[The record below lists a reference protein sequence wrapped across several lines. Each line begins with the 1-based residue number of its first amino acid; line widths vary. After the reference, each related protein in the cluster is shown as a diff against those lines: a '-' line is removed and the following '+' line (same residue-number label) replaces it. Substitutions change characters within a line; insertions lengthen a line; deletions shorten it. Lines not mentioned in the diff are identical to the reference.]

1 MKKTFVLAVAVL
13 SGCSAEP
20 DPRPSRESE
29 SPPPAPGFALPKVA
43 PAPSARVSAELEI
56 VAEPPAPGKAGEKD
70 GERAAGAGET
80 NPGEVTPSEE
90 KPSTPAA
97 PPTLDSE
104 PGPEVAHDGPLLFA
118 AAREVFVYERPS
130 FASKKLGYLRAGAQV
145 KRGSEAAGHERCPR
159 GFYRVSPQGYVC
171 VGDGA
176 RLEPGAAVSEL
187 ARVRPDRS
195 GAMPYVYGRSRQPPP
210 PLYVKLPT
218 DAEQRAVEPELS
230 SISRTVRGTLA
241 NFPLSSTPARLE
253 AGQQLP
259 TPFGYAYEPSLV
271 STGRALSDSAFAL
284 LEVVQQGTR
293 KFALTSD
300 LLLVPLDRL
309 EAVSPSSFHG
319 VTLESEAGGLPVA
332 FVMSRAAFAYAGEA
346 GQSLRPVRPLA
357 YREGLLLSGKSLR
370 ASGTTWLETRAGE
383 WIRDERLVRIE
394 PDSEKPAW
402 ATPGRSW
409 MRVSIS
415 KQTLVAYEGDKPVY
429 ATLVSTGVDGLGD
442 PETTRSTVRGQ
453 FLIHTKHVSV
463 TMNSEEAGSE
473 FDLRDVPYVQYF
485 KDNYALHAAYWHDGF
500 GA

>member
-1 MKKTFVLAVAVL
+1 VGLGVAAVEARPEPEPEREPEAVN
-13 SGCSAEP
+13 
-20 DPRPSRESE
+20 D
-29 SPPPAPGFALPKVA
+29 APQ
-43 PAPSARVSAELEI
+43 
-56 VAEPPAPGKAGEKD
+56 
-70 GERAAGAGET
+70 
-80 NPGEVTPSEE
+80 
-90 KPSTPAA
+90 
-97 PPTLDSE
+97 
-104 PGPEVAHDGPLLFA
+104 LFA

-130 FASKKLGYLRAGAQV
+130 FASKKLGYLRAGATV
-145 KRGSEAAGHERCPR
+145 TRGSEAAGHERCPR

-171 VGDGA
+171 AGDGA

-195 GAMPYVYGRSRQPPP
+195 AAMPYVYGRSRQPPP
-210 PLYVKLPT
+210 PLYVKLPS
-218 DAEQRAVEPELS
+218 DAEQRATEPELA
-230 SISRTVRGTLA
+230 SISRTVRGTLG
-241 NFPLSSTPARLE
+241 NFPLSPTPARLA

-259 TPFGYAYEPSLV
+259 TPFGYSYEPSLV
-271 STGRALSDSAFAL
+271 SAGRALSDSAFAL
-284 LEVVQQGTR
+284 LEVFQHGAR

-300 LLLVPLDRL
+300 LLFVPLDRL

-319 VTLESEAGGLPVA
+319 VVLDGEGGGLPVA
-332 FVMSRAAFAYAGEA
+332 FVMSRAAFAYAGDA

-357 YREGLLLSGKSLR
+357 YREALFLSGKSLR
-370 ASGTTWLETRAGE
+370 ASGVTWLETRAGE

-394 PDSEKPAW
+394 PDSEMPTW

-409 MRVSIS
+409 LRVSIS

-500 GA
+500 GAPRSHGCINLAPLDARWLFHWTEPPVPPAWHGAFSLREGSLIDIVP